1 LNSHAATRLFPRHPL
16 VLNSTTLREL
26 KVNTTTRQLLVHFRV
41 RIESVINTTLLLLIE
56 HHLQDLASIL
66 LGAQSLADNLNG
78 ENEVGE
84 DRVVDGSEC
93 SGTGALLSEGGARAV
108 GALGA
113 GQNAARGED
122 QDVAVGE
129 LLLELTGES
138 VLVNDNSIIPNGLIW
153 RVERGKPTSAAH
165 GGSPAGKERGQR

>member
-1 LNSHAATRLFPRHPL
+1 MQQDFFPHL
-16 VLNSTTLREL
+16 VLNRATLREL
-26 KVNTTTRQLLVHFRV
+26 KVNTTTRQLLVHLRV

-56 HHLQDLASIL
+56 HHLQDLVSIL
-66 LGAQSLADNLNG
+66 LGAQPLADNLNG
-78 ENEVGE
+78 KNEVGE

-93 SGTGALLSEGGARAV
+93 SGTGTLLSERGARAV

-129 LLLELTGES
+129 LLLELTGETGTLTLDS
-138 VLVNDNSIIPNGLIW
+138 VSQLSELE
-153 RVERGKPTSAAH
+153 EREGKTYRCCTLWKP
-165 GGSPAGKERGQR
+165 

>member
-1 LNSHAATRLFPRHPL
+1 LNSHAAARLFPPQPL

-26 KVNTTTRQLLVHFRV
+26 KVNTTTRQLLVNLRV

-78 ENEVGE
+78 ENEVRE
-84 DRVVDGSEC
+84 DRVVNGSEC
-93 SGTGALLSEGGARAV
+93 SGTGALLSERGARAV
-108 GALGA
+108 GSLGA
-113 GQNAARGED
+113 GKDAARGED
-122 QDVAVGE
+122 QDMAVGE

-138 VLVNDNSIIPNGLIW
+138 AIISNRPLFQMQSIW
-153 RVERGKPTSAAH
+153 RVRI
-165 GGSPAGKERGQR
+165 GGTYLCCTR